1 MIKEQERCTSCE
13 SIRTSNSK
21 YCSDCEDRNSNLLGI
36 SIMSVIFGFLAVL
49 LLWLGLE
56 ESFENF
62 FSSSTTGEV
71 LLIGY
76 VLIVIAE
83 ATTTWYILKKS
94 QFKSHKILVS
104 IGLVVSILPIFIAIL
119 LSQIYS

>member
-1 MIKEQERCTSCE
+1 MIKEQERCTTCE
-13 SIRTSNSK
+13 SIRSSNSK
-21 YCSDCEDRNSNLLGI
+21 YCSDCDDRNSNLLGL
-36 SIMSVIFGFLAVL
+36 SIMSVLFGFLAVL

-83 ATTTWYILKKS
+83 VNASWYIRKKS
-94 QFKSHKILVS
+94 QLRSHKILVS
-104 IGLVVSILPIFIAIL
+104 VGLGVSILPIFLAIL